1 VFLKTKLQPGAWLIA
16 LALACL
22 HAVYAQQPVTVS
34 QAARAQPGSAQ
45 AARDAL
51 QSEASQRGRAQFG
64 KSCGFCHGKDATG
77 GAEGPNL
84 MRSSVV
90 RHDNNGDLIGQTIR
104 EGRPGGGM
112 PPVPLSPQQIADIVT
127 YLHAAIAVSDRT
139 SAGRPSQD
147 YSLKRLLTG
156 NAEAGKTYFNGA
168 GRCSECHSPTGD
180 LAGIARKY
188 SPVELQS
195 RFLYPTGQPRTATI
209 KTAKGETFSGRL
221 AHLDAFYVAI
231 EKKDG
236 WYQSWPRKEVT
247 VDVQNPIAG
256 HIELLSKYTNR
267 DVHNLFAYLETLK

>member
-1 VFLKTKLQPGAWLIA
+1 VFLKTKSQPGAWLIA
-16 LALACL
+16 LALAWT
-22 HAVYAQQPVTVS
+22 HAAYAQQPVIVS

-45 AARDAL
+45 AARNAL
-51 QSEASQRGRAQFG
+51 HSEAAERGRAQFA

-90 RHDNNGDLIGQTIR
+90 RHDSNGDLIGQTIR
-104 EGRPGGGM
+104 EGRPSGGM
-112 PPVPLSPQQIADIVT
+112 PPILLSPQQIADIVT
-127 YLHAAIAVSDRT
+127 YLHAAVAVSDRT
-139 SAGRPSQD
+139 SAGRPSHD

-168 GRCSECHSPTGD
+168 GGCSQCHSPTGD

-195 RFLYPTGQPRTATI
+195 RFLYPTGQPQTATV
-209 KTAKGETFSGRL
+209 KTANGETASGKL
-221 AHLDAFYVAI
+221 VHLDAFYVAI

-236 WYQSWPRKEVT
+236 WYQSWPRHEVA
-247 VDVQNPIAG
+247 VDVHNPIAA
-256 HIELLSKYTNR
+256 HVELLSKYTNK